1 MSLQDSDKKISE
13 PILLIKTSRFGNI
26 EVGASKIIQF
36 PSGLVGYEK
45 PQIFALFDYHSPFH
59 WLQSI
64 DDPELGF
71 VVLDGLAI
79 SKEFEMQPP
88 YGDPDT
94 DLQEGDEY
102 AVILIVNLKEP
113 VTKSTV
119 NLAAPLFV
127 NMKNRRGVQV
137 VYDDP
142 KLSIQHPLFPP
153 EVIEAAKSS
162 SKEEKEE
169 KKQE

>member
-1 MSLQDSDKKISE
+1 MNLQDTEKKLGE

-26 EVGASKIIQF
+26 EVSASKIIQF
-36 PSGLVGYEK
+36 PGGLVGYEK

-64 DDPELGF
+64 DDPDLGF

-88 YGDPDT
+88 FGDPDT
-94 DLQEGDEY
+94 DLQEEDEY

-127 NMKNRRGVQV
+127 NMRNRRGVQV

-153 EVIEAAKSS
+153 EIAQVAEQKLKEQKS
-162 SKEEKEE
+162 EKE
-169 KKQE
+169 